1 MAETRRQDRSWPA
14 EPIRRMR
21 RTPLYGPLAW
31 LFGRRAV
38 VANASMHPLLVPG
51 ERVLFDRLAYRAW
64 PPERGDVALLELL
77 GREPR
82 PMVKLVV
89 GLPGERVSVAA
100 DQLWI
105 DGRSLPFPQPVVGSM
120 PGEWQLGPTEYFVL
134 SYAAAVGTDSRHFGP
149 LPRGALAGRAWLVYW
164 PPDRRRRIERLRL
177 ELAARP
183 P

>member
-82 PMVKLVV
+82 RMVKLVV
-89 GLPGERVSVAA
+89 GLPGPRDPARFRPCY
-100 DQLWI
+100 DP
-105 DGRSLPFPQPVVGSM
+105 GRSES
-120 PGEWQLGPTEYFVL
+120 E
-134 SYAAAVGTDSRHFGP
+134 R
-149 LPRGALAGRAWLVYW
+149 PRW
-164 PPDRRRRIERLRL
+164 RRRLR
-177 ELAARP
+177 ARYASG
-183 P
+183 